1 MILKLVVE
9 IEVPDSDPNE
19 ATEQAVQGLAAMI
32 GEYQTVPF
40 MVSSPDY
47 GWFAAIP
54 ENWEPTQ

>member
-1 MILKLVVE
+1 
-9 IEVPDSDPNE
+9 
-19 ATEQAVQGLAAMI
+19 MI